1 VKRDVDYQWRLAEVM
16 ARNGMHTS
24 TVLAP
29 LLRERGIDLSPSQ
42 VYRLVTQ
49 RPERVSLRLLAAV
62 CDIFDCGPEEFVTV
76 TAADANQQRKA
87 AAAGKSKV
95 TKITDAIK
103 PVRARITDDP

>member
-76 TAADANQQRKA
+76 TAADANHQRKT
-87 AAAGKSKV
+87 AAAGKV
-95 TKITDAIK
+95 TRITDAIK